1 MPIAEAALADLV
13 AMDHRIN
20 GEVSLVPQPGHT
32 PGLVGVAL
40 RSGREQALLASDLLH
55 SPLQCRYP
63 EWSTRF
69 CIDPDQSRRTRMDF
83 LARYAGTGIMVVP
96 SHFPSPSAGT
106 IERDGRAFRFRV
118 FE

>member
-1 MPIAEAALADLV
+1 
-13 AMDHRIN
+13 
-20 GEVSLVPQPGHT
+20 
-32 PGLVGVAL
+32 
-40 RSGREQALLASDLLH
+40 
-55 SPLQCRYP
+55 
-63 EWSTRF
+63 
-69 CIDPDQSRRTRMDF
+69 MDF